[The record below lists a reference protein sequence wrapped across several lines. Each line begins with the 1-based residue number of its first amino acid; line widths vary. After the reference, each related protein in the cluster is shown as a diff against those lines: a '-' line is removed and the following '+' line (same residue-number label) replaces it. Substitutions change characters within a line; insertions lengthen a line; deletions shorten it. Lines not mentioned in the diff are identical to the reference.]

1 MTDNEI
7 IKVLECCS
15 KSKSNEECKKLGC
28 PFFDKDIDM
37 CGTINSETIIQVNA
51 LDLIKRQKTEID
63 ILIRKKEALK
73 DEIAEKQAEKERLE
87 YVLMA
92 VMHSVDKWLE
102 GGELKQDE
110 ANRAC
115 TMREKTLK
123 ITEKL
128 HKKIDG
134 LQKANQESFVAIEKR
149 KGEIERL
156 NASNNALR
164 KSNEKMF
171 ATISKQDAEIERLTA
186 MVEAAED
193 YLNPLPFKNAY
204 DEAIDKA
211 KSEAYREFAEMINN
225 MLTDYEPYDTLH
237 IYEVRDRIDIAEDEL
252 TRNSHGTCT
261 ESNE

>member
-1 MTDNEI
+1 MTDKMTDNEI
-7 IKVLECCS
+7 IQEATEAIGKNLNAGCYVGDLLRIIKEKKAEIIMRTEEYNDMLEQRNKVE
-15 KSKSNEECKKLGC
+15 
-28 PFFDKDIDM
+28 
-37 CGTINSETIIQVNA
+37 
-51 LDLIKRQKTEID
+51 
-63 ILIRKKEALK
+63 EAL
-73 DEIAEKQAEKERLE
+73 EIKTMDVNSLTSERDALEEMVAEQKSEKERLE

-164 KSNEKMF
+164 KSNEEMF
-171 ATISKQDAEIERLTA
+171 ATISKQDAEIERLEENQKSLISHIICGKEI
-186 MVEAAED
+186 MKEALVDFCE
-193 YLNPLPFKNAY
+193 
-204 DEAIDKA
+204 KA
-211 KSEAYREFAEMINN
+211 KEATFHYYDSE
-225 MLTDYEPYDTLH
+225 
-237 IYEVRDRIDIAEDEL
+237 IDSVYKEL
-252 TRNSHGTCT
+252 T